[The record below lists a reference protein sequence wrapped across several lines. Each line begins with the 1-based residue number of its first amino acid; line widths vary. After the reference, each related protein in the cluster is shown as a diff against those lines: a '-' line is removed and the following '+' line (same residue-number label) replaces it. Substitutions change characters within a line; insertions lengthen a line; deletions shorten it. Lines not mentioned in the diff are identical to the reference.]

1 VRLQG
6 EEQSKD
12 GRTRVG
18 EETNEGT
25 KKVREREGKVS
36 QADKDAKASWDES
49 RSGKKKRI
57 GLTSWEVG
65 SSKGIQRGARGRQR
79 GRVEREEDGSREV
92 DWDGGGEM
100 SEGGRER
107 LATSTSISSY
117 PPTCLNTP
125 KPPCTWSSILETH
138 HSLSGSTFKSHCFLR
153 KSPAFLL
160 SSADDLGSTDS
171 YRTSSKALTVPKL
184 KEILT
189 SKDLPVS
196 GKKEELISRILA
208 SSEKKAD
215 FDPLVSPLRRSD
227 HE

>member
-92 DWDGGGEM
+92 DSDGGGEM
-100 SEGGRER
+100 SEGGREAR
-107 LATSTSISSY
+107 YIHLDLIVSSNMSQHTEASLYVVIHPRNSSLALWLNLQEPLLSPEISG
-117 PPTCLNTP
+117 L
-125 KPPCTWSSILETH
+125 
-138 HSLSGSTFKSHCFLR
+138 
-153 KSPAFLL
+153 PAFF
-160 SSADDLGSTDS
+160 G
-171 YRTSSKALTVPKL
+171 
-184 KEILT
+184 
-189 SKDLPVS
+189 
-196 GKKEELISRILA
+196 
-208 SSEKKAD
+208 
-215 FDPLVSPLRRSD
+215 
-227 HE
+227 